1 MENNSTESREES
13 VDIRRYIGLV
23 VSYWWLMVL
32 LPVVGGLTG
41 YYYSDR
47 QDPVYEA
54 RGTILVQYR
63 GAGLTAGSDFGRSE
77 QLAETYQRL
86 ITAKP
91 FLDRVSER
99 EAVPFSSG
107 WLSGAVSASVGRSP
121 PLLNVRARAS
131 DRGLARETAQA
142 VAEEFIDY
150 AIDLRLAEIA
160 RVQSVAAAQGFT
172 NLQNVTSAQVA
183 AVDSLQLLE
192 DVTSPGSPVSPKT
205 RQNVILGSILGLMLA
220 GLAALALES
229 MKDTVRFPDQI
240 SRRFGVTSLGTIF
253 KWSTNDVQQGNLVI
267 RDAPSSGYAEAFRQI
282 RANLQFAI
290 ANLRGNSLLVS
301 SPAPGEGK
309 STIIANLALAVAQTG
324 RRVIIIDGDLR
335 RPSVHKLFSDVQR
348 EPGLSNYLADLEPD
362 LNAVVRQTTEGSL
375 NVITSGPTPP
385 NPAELLGSPKMAT
398 LLDQLRNDYDMVFVD
413 SPPLLPVADGTIL
426 ASQLDG
432 AIVVVDAFSTRSG
445 SLDAALA
452 AVRHSQVPILGVI
465 VNKLRRSRFGY
476 DYQYP
481 YYQHYYYSSYRQYYA
496 QPDDEEVNGVR
507 TSVGRLRSRVST
519 VISRL
524 KGAEKREPPN
534 SM

>member
-1 MENNSTESREES
+1 MENNSTGSREES
-13 VDIRRYIGLV
+13 VDIRRYIGLL

-32 LPVVGGLTG
+32 LPVVGGLAG

-63 GAGLTAGSDFGRSE
+63 GTGLTAGSDFGRSE
-77 QLAETYQRL
+77 QLAATYQRL

-91 FLDRVSER
+91 FLDRVAER
-99 EAVPFSSG
+99 EAVP
-107 WLSGAVSASVGRSP
+107 LSAGRLRGSVSATVGRNP
-121 PLLNVRARAS
+121 PVLNLRVRAS
-131 DRGLARETAQA
+131 DPGLAKDTAQA

-172 NLQNVTSAQVA
+172 NVQDLTAAQFA

-205 RQNVILGSILGLMLA
+205 RQNIILGGILGVMLA

-240 SRRFGVTSLGTIF
+240 SGRFGVTSLGTIF
-253 KWSTNDVQQGNLVI
+253 KWSSNDVEQGNLVI
-267 RDAPSSGYAEAFRQI
+267 RDAPASGYAEAFRQI
-282 RANLQFAI
+282 RANLQFAT
-290 ANLRGNSLLVS
+290 ANLRGNSVLVS

-324 RRVIIIDGDLR
+324 RRVVVVDGDLR
-335 RPSVHKLFSDVQR
+335 RPSIHKLFNDVQR
-348 EPGLSNYLADLEPD
+348 EPGLSNYLADPGPD
-362 LNAVVRQTTEGSL
+362 FDAIVTQSQVEGVS
-375 NVITSGPTPP
+375 VIPSGPTPP
-385 NPAELLGSPKMAT
+385 NPAELLGSPRMAT
-398 LLDQLRNDYDMVFVD
+398 LLDRLRNDYDMVFVD

-426 ASQLDG
+426 AAQLDA
-432 AIVVVDAFSTRSG
+432 AIVVVDAFATRSG

-452 AVRHSQVPILGVI
+452 AVRHSQVHILGVV
-465 VNKLRRSRFGY
+465 VNKLRRRRFGY

-481 YYQHYYYSSYRQYYA
+481 YYQHYYSSYRRYYA
-496 QPDDEEVNGVR
+496 QPDDEGVNGVR
-507 TSVGRLRSRVST
+507 TSVGRLRSRAGA

-524 KGAEKREPPN
+524 RGAEKRKPPS